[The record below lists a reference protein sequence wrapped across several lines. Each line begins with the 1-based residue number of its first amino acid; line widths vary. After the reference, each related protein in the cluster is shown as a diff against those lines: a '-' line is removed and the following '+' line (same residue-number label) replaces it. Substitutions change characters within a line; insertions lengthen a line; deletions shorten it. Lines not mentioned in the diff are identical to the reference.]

1 MPRVSVV
8 IPAYNAAPTILET
21 IRSVRAQTYRDF
33 ELIVIDDGSTD
44 ATLDVLAAVGEPRL
58 AVFSYDNGGLATA
71 RNRGTARATG
81 ELVSFVDADDLWTP
95 DKLEAQ
101 VAALDARPEAGAA
114 YSWTRFVDE
123 TGRHLRWQEPVR
135 FEGDVYRPLLVQN
148 FLCSGSNI
156 LLRRRAMDA
165 AGLFDP
171 SALQMEDWEYFVRVA
186 ARFPFALV
194 PRYQILYRYWT
205 RSLSWA
211 MASNQELWERSGRQ
225 TIERVFAAAPP
236 DCQPLK
242 PRRLAA
248 FYFRLGQRGL
258 AVASDTAAVRRAG
271 RSLRFAVRSDPRLL
285 KDGEHRRVLAR
296 WALMRLLPRALW
308 PALSLKW
315 LGRAGRRPSAGPEHR
330 TRRAPG

>member
-1 MPRVSVV
+1 MSRVSVV
-8 IPAYNAAPTILET
+8 IPAYNAAATILQT
-21 IRSVRAQTYRDF
+21 VRSVQAQSFRDF

-44 ATLDVLAAVGEPRL
+44 ATLDVLATLAEPRM

-71 RNRGTARATG
+71 RNRGIARATG

-95 DKLEAQ
+95 DKLESQ
-101 VAALDARPEAGAA
+101 VAALDARPAAGAA

-156 LLRRRAMDA
+156 MLRRRAMREI
-165 AGLFDP
+165 GEFDP

-194 PRYQILYRYWT
+194 PRYQILYRYWS

-211 MASNQELWERSGRQ
+211 MASNQERWEESGRR
-225 TIERVFAAAPP
+225 TIERVFASAPP

-242 PRRLAA
+242 RRRLAA

-258 AVASDTAAVRRAG
+258 AVAGDSAAVRRAG
-271 RSLRFAVRSDPRLL
+271 RSLRFAVRADPRLL
-285 KDGEHRRVLAR
+285 RDGEHRRVLAK
-296 WALMRLLPRALW
+296 WVLMCLLPRALW
-308 PALSLKW
+308 PALSLRW
-315 LGRAGRRPSAGPEHR
+315 LGRGARRPSGEPER
-330 TRRAPG
+330 RIRRAPG